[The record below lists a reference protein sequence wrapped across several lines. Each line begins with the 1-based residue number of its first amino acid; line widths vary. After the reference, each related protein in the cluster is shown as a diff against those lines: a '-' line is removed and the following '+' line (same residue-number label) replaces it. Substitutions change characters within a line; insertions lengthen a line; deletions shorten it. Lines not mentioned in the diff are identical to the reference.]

1 MSRVPSR
8 QVDAPGS
15 GSVRPAVTSGDVGP
29 QADVASAELE
39 PAPDLTAAPEAGVA
53 VVPPGL
59 IAQTLGEYVRAYIAR
74 IAAGESGV
82 LPVIVAMAAIMI
94 VFQAISPNHVYLSP
108 VNVVNLF
115 QQSAVFMVLAMA
127 VGFALILGEIDLSVG
142 FVGALGAAIT
152 VQLVQPL
159 NTNWPWWAGIAAG
172 LFACTVFGVIQGTL
186 VTRLRLPSFIVTLG
200 GYLIANGLFLMVLLI
215 GPFSGFPSLAG
226 FSNNLQV
233 IYNLM
238 WGNFDPTTSWI
249 AAAVVVVALDGY
261 IWLGDARRRK
271 SGLVAPPVGVT
282 VIKMLLIAV
291 VAVIVVSICNANR
304 ANRGVLEGVPY
315 VIPIVLAVLGAW
327 TMLLQSTKFG
337 RYMYAIGGNPEAA
350 RRAGINVALVRTV
363 GFALCSFT
371 AGIAM
376 LLYASLL
383 GGMSNNLQGGQYVL
397 YAVAAAVIGGTSL
410 FGGRGKPLHGVL
422 GGLVIGGIY
431 NGMYLQGLPVQ
442 WEYVVTGLVLL
453 AALTIDSLSRRG
465 ASSGSVTRA

>member
-1 MSRVPSR
+1 MAQLPSKAGAAAA
-8 QVDAPGS
+8 AP
-15 GSVRPAVTSGDVGP
+15 
-29 QADVASAELE
+29 EE
-39 PAPDLTAAPEAGVA
+39 APDLTAAPEAGLA
-53 VVPPGL
+53 EVPPEL
-59 IAQTLGEYVRAYIAR
+59 VAQTLREYLRAYAAR

-82 LPVIVAMAAIMI
+82 LPVILAMAAIMI

-108 VNVVNLF
+108 FNPVNLLH
-115 QQSAVFMVLAMA
+115 QSAVFMVLAMA
-127 VGFALILGEIDLSVG
+127 EGFAQLLGEIDLSIG
-142 FVGALGAAIT
+142 FVGAVGAAIT

-159 NTNWPWWAGIAAG
+159 TTHWPWWAGIAAG
-172 LFACTVFGVIQGTL
+172 LFACTLFGLIQGTL
-186 VTRLRLPSFIVTLG
+186 VTRLRLPSFIVTLS
-200 GYLIANGLFLMVLLI
+200 GYLIANGMFLMILLL
-215 GPFSGFPSLAG
+215 GPFSGFPSLQG

-238 WGNFDPTTSWI
+238 WGTIDPTVSWI
-249 AAAVVVVALDGY
+249 LAGVVVVALDACL
-261 IWLGDARRRK
+261 WLGAAPRREG
-271 SGLVAPPVGVT
+271 GLVAPPVGLT
-282 VIKMLLIAV
+282 IIKMLLIAV
-291 VAVIVVSICNANR
+291 VAVVVVSICNANR

-315 VIPIVLAVLGAW
+315 VIPIVLAVLGSW

-350 RRAGINVALVRTV
+350 RRAGINVALIRTA

-397 YAVAAAVIGGTSL
+397 YAVAAAVIGG
-410 FGGRGKPLHGVL
+410 
-422 GGLVIGGIY
+422 IY

-453 AALTIDSLSRRG
+453 AALT
-465 ASSGSVTRA
+465 